1 VEKMR
6 FSIEGEYPVL
16 RCILSRGEE
25 IVTSA
30 GNMSWMDEGFDIE
43 TTTGGGLMK
52 GLARAFT
59 GEGIFR
65 NVYKASKD
73 NLEIAFASSLPGKI
87 MSFEINGE
95 TFITQ
100 KSAFLASEASV
111 KMDTVF
117 TKKFSSGLLGG
128 EGFILQ
134 KFSGK
139 GLLFLEADGSTVE
152 YNLDAGQSMLIDQG
166 HVFMF
171 EESVR
176 YDIETVKGI
185 KNVMFGGEGLFLVKL
200 TGPGKVILQT
210 MPVANLASKIIPYV
224 PSSK

>member
-1 VEKMR
+1 MK

-16 RCILSRGEE
+16 RCMLNKGEE

-30 GNMSWMDEGFDIE
+30 GNLSWMSEGFNGE
-43 TTTGGGLMK
+43 TSTQGGLMK

-59 GEGIFR
+59 GEGMFR
-65 NVYKASKD
+65 NVYRANKD

-87 MSFEINGE
+87 MSFEMDGQTI
-95 TFITQ
+95 ITQ
-100 KSAFLASEASV
+100 KNAFLASETTV
-111 KMDTVF
+111 KMETVF

-134 KFSGK
+134 KFHGK
-139 GLLFLEADGSTVE
+139 GLLFLEADGSLVE
-152 YNLDAGQSMLIDQG
+152 YNLNAGETMLVDQG
-166 HVFMF
+166 HVFLF
-171 EESVR
+171 EESVS
-176 YDIETVKGI
+176 YEIETIKGI
-185 KNVMFGGEGLFLVKL
+185 KNIMFGGEGLFLVKL

-210 MPVANLASKIIPYV
+210 MPVANLAGKIIPYV